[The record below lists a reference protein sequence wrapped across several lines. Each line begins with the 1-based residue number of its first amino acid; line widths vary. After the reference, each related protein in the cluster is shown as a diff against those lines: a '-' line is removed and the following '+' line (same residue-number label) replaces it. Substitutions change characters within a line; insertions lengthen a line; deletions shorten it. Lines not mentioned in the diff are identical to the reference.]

1 MKISYVTKSES
12 FEEMRLIRWA
22 NHHVLP
28 GDGAY
33 HRGFYHLKAIEPLI
47 IKIADRVSEE
57 LPGVVWLYTP
67 LPDGDFVLHPMN
79 CDIITLENVHGKSMS
94 LSAEAA
100 GMGWTAAALYLL
112 SLSDEDPDRYV
123 YLDRHH
129 GLLAKIS
136 EHPEKEYIDAAY
148 FTFIWSDED

>member
-1 MKISYVTKSES
+1 M
-12 FEEMRLIRWA
+12 
-22 NHHVLP
+22 
-28 GDGAY
+28 
-33 HRGFYHLKAIEPLI
+33 EPLI
-47 IKIADRVSEE
+47 FQLADRITEE
-57 LPGVVWLYTP
+57 VPEVFLLYT
-67 LPDGDFVLHPMN
+67 LLGDGDCYLHPMI
-79 CDIITLENVHGKSMS
+79 CGDITLEDIHGNSIS
-94 LSAEAA
+94 LSPEAA
-100 GMGWTAAALYLL
+100 GMAWTAAALYLL